1 MVCVNH
7 PVIHLGLVEDPLLT
21 RFAQSPDQK
30 LTISCDLA
38 DIHQHNAQKK
48 EITPAGERDGKK

>member
-1 MVCVNH
+1 
-7 PVIHLGLVEDPLLT
+7 LLT
-21 RFAQSPDQK
+21 RVAQSPDQK

-48 EITPAGERDGKK
+48 ENTPAGERDGKK